1 MISVRAN
8 RRKLCPKDRPKFSF
22 LFDLVPRFFASAM
35 TMLCLRTF
43 VSEAHARALQSSGLL
58 DREVADPLMEERLTR
73 IRAQIT
79 AALALH
85 EQLTEMGYEIDAAID
100 LYPLVRFAQAH
111 GILNKRQA
119 GVLLKINMDANQAK
133 HELIYVSR
141 L

>member
-1 MISVRAN
+1 MISVCAN

-22 LFDLVPRFFASAM
+22 LFDLVSRFFASAM
-35 TMLCLRTF
+35 AMLCLRTF

-73 IRAQIT
+73 VRAQII

-85 EQLTEMGYEIDAAID
+85 EQLTEMGYEIDASID
-100 LYPLVRFAQAH
+100 LYPLVRFAQDH
-111 GILNKRQA
+111 GILNQRQV
-119 GVLLKINMDANQAK
+119 GVLLKINSDANQAK